1 MRRFLLAALLAV
13 PSLSYSQAIPF
24 EQRGPLISFTAD
36 AVSISH
42 YDQNA
47 HGRTLWGWSAT
58 PEINLTT
65 HFGMQA
71 DLSNSYMRSVY
82 PGQNRLFIA
91 GGPRYNF
98 RPIFRLVPFLFA
110 EGGEIKATAQG
121 SYVIKEW
128 KPLAT
133 VALGFE
139 YRVSPHFAFTLVPG
153 EYLGEKE
160 DDGTWTHSFSAR
172 AGLTFNFYP

>member
-1 MRRFLLAALLAV
+1 MKRFLLAVLLAV

-36 AVSISH
+36 AVNISH
-42 YDQNA
+42 YGQSGHN
-47 HGRTLWGWSAT
+47 RTLWGWSAT
-58 PEINLTT
+58 PEVNLTSR
-65 HFGMQA
+65 FGMQA
-71 DLSNSYMRSVY
+71 DLANSYMRSVY

-110 EGGEIKATAQG
+110 EGGEIKLTAQR
-121 SYVIKEW
+121 SSVRDWI
-128 KPLAT
+128 PLAT

-139 YRVSPHFAFTLVPG
+139 YRVSLRFAFTLVPG
-153 EYLGEKE
+153 EYLGQKE
-160 DDGTWTHSFSAR
+160 DDGTWTHTFAAR
-172 AGLTFNFYP
+172 AGLTFNFYR